1 MNPRPFLAGL
11 VGKDIVVKLK
21 WGMEYK
27 GCLDRADAYMNL
39 QVVYIFIFYK
49 TNIAINATSINSFS
63 TFKTKKLNIYLFIV
77 SHSLNSDLI

>member
-39 QVVYIFIFYK
+39 QVVFYM
-49 TNIAINATSINSFS
+49 TNIAISATSINSFS
-63 TFKTKKLNIYLFIV
+63 TLKTKRFKNISCF
-77 SHSLNSDLI
+77 